1 MLITVLAAALLIGQA
16 SVIDGDTLEIHGQRV
31 RLYGI
36 DAMESRQLCWNGKRK
51 RYACGREAALALDDF
66 IGDSVIAC
74 ESRGHDRYGRMV
86 ARCSVRGEDLGA
98 WMVESGHALAYRQ
111 YSRDYVKQEQGARK
125 GKRGVWKGK
134 FVKPWEWR

>member
-1 MLITVLAAALLIGQA
+1 MLAAIAAALFIGQA

-36 DAMESRQLCWNGKRK
+36 DAMESRQLCWNGKRR

-66 IGDSVIAC
+66 IGDSVIVC
-74 ESRGHDRYGRMV
+74 ESRGRDRYGRIV

-111 YSRDYVKQEQGARK
+111 YSRDYVKQERGARK
-125 GKRGVWKGK
+125 GKRGIWKGK

>member
-1 MLITVLAAALLIGQA
+1 MLAAIAAALFIGQA

-36 DAMESRQLCWNGKRK
+36 DDMESRQLCWNGKRQH
-51 RYACGREAALALDDF
+51 YACGREAALALDDF

-74 ESRGHDRYGRMV
+74 ESRGHDRYQRMV

-98 WMVESGHALAYRQ
+98 WMVESEHALAYRQ
-111 YSRDYVKQEQGARK
+111 YSRDYVKQEQSARK
-125 GKRGVWKGK
+125 GQRGVWKGK

>member
-1 MLITVLAAALLIGQA
+1 MLAAVAAALLIGQA

-74 ESRGHDRYGRMV
+74 ESRGHDRYQRMV

-98 WMVESGHALAYRQ
+98 WLVESGHALAYRQ
-111 YSRDYVKQEQGARK
+111 YSLDYVKQERGARK

-134 FVKPWEWR
+134 FVRPWEWR

>member
-1 MLITVLAAALLIGQA
+1 MLAAIAAALLIGQA

-66 IGDSVIAC
+66 IGDS
-74 ESRGHDRYGRMV
+74 GH
-86 ARCSVRGEDLGA
+86 CL
-98 WMVESGHALAYRQ
+98 
-111 YSRDYVKQEQGARK
+111 
-125 GKRGVWKGK
+125 
-134 FVKPWEWR
+134 

>member
-1 MLITVLAAALLIGQA
+1 MLVAIAAALFIGQA

-36 DAMESRQLCWNGKRK
+36 DAMESWQLCWNGKWK

-66 IGDSVIAC
+66 IGESVVSC

-86 ARCSVRGEDLGA
+86 SARAERPIRFR
-98 WMVESGHALAYRQ
+98 HRH
-111 YSRDYVKQEQGARK
+111 
-125 GKRGVWKGK
+125 
-134 FVKPWEWR
+134 

>member
-1 MLITVLAAALLIGQA
+1 MLAAIAAALLIGQA

-66 IGDSVIAC
+66 IGESVVSC
-74 ESRGHDRYGRMV
+74 ESRGHDRYQLRSDG
-86 ARCSVRGEDLGA
+86 
-98 WMVESGHALAYRQ
+98 WLA
-111 YSRDYVKQEQGARK
+111 DT
-125 GKRGVWKGK
+125 
-134 FVKPWEWR
+134 

>member
-1 MLITVLAAALLIGQA
+1 MLITTLAAALLVGQA
-16 SVIDGDTLEIHGQRV
+16 SVIDGGTIEIHDQRV

-36 DAMESRQLCWNGKRK
+36 DAMESRQLCWNGKRR

-66 IGDSVIAC
+66 IGDSVVSC
-74 ESRGHDRYGRMV
+74 ESRGHDRYRRIL

-98 WMVESGHALAYRQ
+98 WLVESGHALAYRQ
-111 YSRDYVKQEQGARK
+111 YSRDYVKQERGARK
-125 GKRGVWKGK
+125 IKGGVWKGK

>member
-1 MLITVLAAALLIGQA
+1 
-16 SVIDGDTLEIHGQRV
+16 VIDGDTIEIHGQRV
-31 RLYGI
+31 RLHGI
-36 DAMESRQLCWNGKRK
+36 DAMESRQLCWNGKRR
-51 RYACGREAALALDDF
+51 RYACGREAALTLDDF

-74 ESRGHDRYGRMV
+74 ESRGHDRYGRIV

-125 GKRGVWKGK
+125 GKQGVWKGK